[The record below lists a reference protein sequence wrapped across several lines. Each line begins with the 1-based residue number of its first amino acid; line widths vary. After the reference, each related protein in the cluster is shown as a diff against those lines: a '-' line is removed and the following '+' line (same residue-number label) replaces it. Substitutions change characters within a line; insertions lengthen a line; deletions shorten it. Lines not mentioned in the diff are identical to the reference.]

1 MTFELW
7 CRVRHRSGGRQLRPQ
22 LGRQESTICLC
33 QTAPYLVQSRFL
45 KINEGPWWIYEGTMG
60 CNYDKWLCSFLESH
74 LKGGDLALI
83 TFSVHEQHPVGCH
96 WTHSYKILRGHL
108 LLWQFLLFTFF
119 ESLYSLFERARG
131 ICLMIPFLNGEVT
144 GVTCVP
150 ECMFMKLCVD
160 VFVRMRVWT
169 EWLWLLL
176 YSLLNFLEELFCFL
190 MPHCEDKHSYT
201 FTFYFHF
208 PADNWVCRLCQQ
220 EEERQNVPQVLYS
233 LKFHLQVKELSF
245 LPPCWEHLFALLFC
259 LTGLPLIRTKRH
271 EEAPWRLSVGMTSL
285 QNTFYSLGNSR
296 GVARYA
302 LKGLLCWPKVLH
314 ATSLHTSF
322 FLSLQANLG
331 CLWFLGT
338 GVPKTAHWFKLIWI
352 VSSVHFCHVK
362 SRAPFL

>member
-1 MTFELW
+1 MYVYEIMRGCVCAHESVDGVALAPLVLFVKLPW
-7 CRVRHRSGGRQLRPQ
+7 RAFLFSDAPLRRQTQLHFYILFSFPCWQLSLR
-22 LGRQESTICLC
+22 
-33 QTAPYLVQSRFL
+33 
-45 KINEGPWWIYEGTMG
+45 
-60 CNYDKWLCSFLESH
+60 
-74 LKGGDLALI
+74 
-83 TFSVHEQHPVGCH
+83 
-96 WTHSYKILRGHL
+96 
-108 LLWQFLLFTFF
+108 
-119 ESLYSLFERARG
+119 
-131 ICLMIPFLNGEVT
+131 
-144 GVTCVP
+144 
-150 ECMFMKLCVD
+150 
-160 VFVRMRVWT
+160 
-169 EWLWLLL
+169 
-176 YSLLNFLEELFCFL
+176 
-190 MPHCEDKHSYT
+190 
-201 FTFYFHF
+201 
-208 PADNWVCRLCQQ
+208 QQ